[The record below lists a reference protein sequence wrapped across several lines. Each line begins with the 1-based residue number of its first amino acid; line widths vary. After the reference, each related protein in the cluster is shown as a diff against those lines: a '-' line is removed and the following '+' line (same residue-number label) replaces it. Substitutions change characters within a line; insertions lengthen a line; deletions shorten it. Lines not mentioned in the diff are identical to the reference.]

1 MGSALSLPPAEYL
14 RLHRADAMCFPI
26 CTPSKCYCG
35 GTRHGNHGTRY
46 PSYGGSWREQ
56 QMWNPEEFLPRA
68 EFNQWADRLT
78 RERGSWNDLRNYTE
92 NDWKK
97 LEALM
102 DRFAE
107 RQAGRIRARRGG
119 SGMRGLHG
127 GGLGIGEDAVDEM
140 RRQLRKT
147 RKENQRLRE
156 EWKNDHDLLFNEDLE
171 KRRDALYDRLV
182 RTVAARMGSMG
193 GTGWTG
199 GFGEMGGPVQPP
211 GNGAGYGAG
220 FPPFPG
226 GVPPGFGGGGGG
238 GGPFGGFQGPKMQEQ
253 DGFEP
258 RPRFG
263 TSRMGRPKAQR
274 FGRNAPFDPRFQGGP
289 PRRRTRGF
297 RDAQADMFGG
307 DFGDGDGWGSDM
319 GGYLGNQTIKE
330 GAYGKKVFQKTPES
344 RQPPPPPPPSRRPSP
359 PPPRRSPSPILPSPL
374 LFNPRNGGP
383 SPPSSPPL
391 PARRPPYPSG
401 PPGGH
406 PSGHVARPSTPRA
419 VRFTDLPP
427 GAGIE
432 DLPFDDDPRFPP
444 PPLPPPQRPPPTM
457 YTETAYPYHP
467 SDSLYPP
474 AYRAP
479 LPPGQYYGRQL
490 PPEAYTERMP
500 RRDLY
505 QQRPGPPAPPQSAPR
520 PAGSYVG
527 ESRPFARGP
536 TSPPKLC
543 PAKKP

>member
-1 MGSALSLPPAEYL
+1 MGSALSLPPAEYP

-35 GTRHGNHGTRY
+35 GTRHGNHSTRY
-46 PSYGGSWREQ
+46 PTYGRSWREQ

-78 RERGSWNDLRNYTE
+78 QERGSWNDLRNYTE

-107 RQAGRIRARRGG
+107 RQAGRIRASRGRT
-119 SGMRGLHG
+119 GMRGLSG
-127 GGLGIGEDAVDEM
+127 AGLKFGEDAMDEM

-171 KRRDALYDRLV
+171 KRRDALYDRLA
-182 RTVAARMGSMG
+182 RAVAARMGGMG
-193 GTGWTG
+193 GAGWTG
-199 GFGEMGGPVQPP
+199 GFGEMGGPVEPP

-226 GVPPGFGGGGGG
+226 GAPPGFGGGGG
-238 GGPFGGFQGPKMQEQ
+238 GGPFGGFQGPEMQEQ

-297 RDAQADMFGG
+297 RDAQADMFRG
-307 DFGDGDGWGSDM
+307 DFGDGDGWGLDM
-319 GGYLGNQTIKE
+319 GGNQTMKK
-330 GAYGKKVFQKTPES
+330 GAYGKSVFQETLES

-359 PPPRRSPSPILPSPL
+359 PPPRRPPSPSLHSPL
-374 LFNPRNGGP
+374 LFNPGNGGP
-383 SPPSSPPL
+383 SPPSSLPL

-401 PPGGH
+401 PPGSH
-406 PSGHVARPSTPRA
+406 PLGHVGRPSTPRA
-419 VRFTDLPP
+419 VRFTGLPP

-432 DLPFDDDPRFPP
+432 
-444 PPLPPPQRPPPTM
+444 
-457 YTETAYPYHP
+457 
-467 SDSLYPP
+467 
-474 AYRAP
+474 
-479 LPPGQYYGRQL
+479 
-490 PPEAYTERMP
+490 
-500 RRDLY
+500 DLY
-505 QQRPGPPAPPQSAPR
+505 QQRPGPPAPSQSAPR
-520 PAGSYVG
+520 PAGSCGG
-527 ESRPFARGP
+527 ESRPFTRGP
-536 TSPPKLC
+536 TPPPKLGS
-543 PAKKP
+543 AKKP